1 MYPHQNDT
9 ESNELRAIDG
19 ALAELE
25 TLFDRAVPPDADFPC
40 AFSFAGVHALGRKD
54 EKSGQGSVDRTWLPN
69 LQTVCELAGR
79 PKFYDACVTV
89 PKGAKLPKITRI
101 GFIALKDL
109 GQYCD
114 RAVVLLDLDGQIV
127 RDENGTPKTKK
138 NAAKMD
144 LATYANDVLRLRL
157 DSVYGRPV
165 ADDVTETEVEVEV
178 EADDIYRPQR
188 IESTDS
194 NAMTRSVAGL
204 QRRFAATGSTFDAV
218 LAGATDALTTTNAYG
233 DLLDGEIGRE
243 TALVAKKTEQI
254 ARAKLTL
261 LDEYRRLRIDEAK
274 ADLLAV
280 KHQIDAEVEA
290 AQVGELSKLIQ
301 RMTTEG

>member
-1 MYPHQNDT
+1 MYSHQNDT

-19 ALAELE
+19 ALTELE
-25 TLFDRAVPPDADFPC
+25 ALFDRAVPPDADFPC
-40 AFSFAGVHALGRKD
+40 AFSFAGVNALGRKD

-69 LQTVCELAGR
+69 LQTVCELTGR
-79 PKFYDACVTV
+79 PDFYDACVTV

-114 RAVVLLDLDGQIV
+114 RAVVLLDSEGQIV
-127 RDENGTPKTKK
+127 RDDNGTPKTKK

-144 LATYANDVLRLRL
+144 LATYARDVLRPRL
-157 DSVYGRPV
+157 DSVYGRPGRV
-165 ADDVTETEVEVEV
+165 ADDVIETEVEV

-188 IESTDS
+188 IETTDS

-243 TALVAKKTEQI
+243 TAMVAKKTDQI

-290 AQVGELSKLIQ
+290 AQVGELSKLIK